1 MAVNANPF
9 ADASKLAARFATGG
23 MDTPRADFDMFEM
36 SDGKLTYSLTGDDYV
51 YEVSDFGSENPTIT
65 IVESPI
71 SGKRRIPVDQKAN
84 PGAYNAIAEQLS
96 GPLMQKLDTQMPS
109 MGRDEAAA
117 DARLEEQL
125 QGDLAEAG
133 MDRDPIRLEDKPQ
146 PTGPSFEPSGAVSDM
161 LEMERMEQM
170 PPTPREAIAA
180 REAELQEDLAE
191 IEEDRISGGKGGFQ
205 QDELSAREVD
215 ARRSAKAEIDPIR
228 TLMRML
234 RKRN

>member
-9 ADASKLAARFATGG
+9 TDASKLAARFATGG
-23 MDTPRADFDMFEM
+23 MDAPREDFDVFEM
-36 SDGKLTYSLTGDDYV
+36 SDGKLTYSLAGDDYV
-51 YEVSDFGSENPTIT
+51 YEVSDFGSESPTIT
-65 IVESPI
+65 IVESPR
-71 SGKRRIPVDQKAN
+71 SGKRRIPVDQKTN
-84 PGAYNAIAEQLS
+84 PGAYNAIAKQLS
-96 GPLMQKLDTQMPS
+96 GPLTQKMDVPMPE

-117 DARLEEQL
+117 DARLEEH
-125 QGDLAEAG
+125 LAGEMEEAG
-133 MDRDPIRLEDKPQ
+133 MDRDPIRLEEKPQ
-146 PTGPSFEPSGAVSDM
+146 PTGPSFEPSGVVSDM
-161 LEMERMEQM
+161 IESERLAQM
-170 PPTPREAIAA
+170 PPTPREAIAV

-205 QDELSAREVD
+205 QDELSAQEVG